1 MSPPLIHPFLVIEKK
16 IDISSAELR
25 QSVGR
30 LGPSI
35 RGVPI
40 EDIALTRGVPIEDI
54 ALTRHFI
61 GGAPTICRTTEPS

>member
-1 MSPPLIHPFLVIEKK
+1 MSPPLINPFLVIEKK
-16 IDISSAELR
+16 STFHRRSSDNLSDDLAPRFVES
-25 QSVGR
+25 Q
-30 LGPSI
+30 
-35 RGVPI
+35 I